1 MREAGVVVELPG
13 DGFFDGEAGADL
25 GEGCGGGG
33 SGGCVC

>member
-1 MREAGVVVELPG
+1 VREAGVVVELPG